1 MHYEGQV
8 NTTEALMYRER
19 GEEQA
24 SSKYQIEALRSL
36 LSGYRSNRTPADRE
50 SRSGNLASGAY
61 LATLCEADW
70 ICVAR
75 SHSPPL
81 RTL

>member
-8 NTTEALMYRER
+8 NTTEALMYCEQ

-36 LSGYRSNRTPADRE
+36 ISGYRSSRTLARE

-61 LATLCEADW
+61 LATPREADW
-70 ICVAR
+70 ICVAH